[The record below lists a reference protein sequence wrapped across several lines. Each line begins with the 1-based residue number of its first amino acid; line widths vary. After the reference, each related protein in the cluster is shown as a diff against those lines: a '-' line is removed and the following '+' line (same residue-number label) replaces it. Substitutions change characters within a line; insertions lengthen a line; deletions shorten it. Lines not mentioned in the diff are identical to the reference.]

1 MTDPLTLMGT
11 VTQTQAPPSTVL
23 HVDGLAKAFGAT
35 TALRHCSLALRA
47 GEIHALIGENGS
59 GKSTL
64 VKILAGVHRADSGE
78 VLLRQEPLR
87 TRSPRA
93 AIGAGV
99 ATVFQEVQCV
109 PAQSV
114 LENLWLGY
122 DGILRR
128 ARISP
133 AERRDRAREVLT
145 ELLGRCP
152 DLGAPARSLS
162 LSERQGVAICRAL
175 LRDPTILILD
185 EASSALDV
193 ATRDRLFAC
202 MRRLTAAGRAVLFI
216 SHRMDEV
223 TQVADQITVLR
234 SGESVATLDR
244 ADAGADRLVE
254 LMTGGE
260 QLVQAEA
267 TAPERAQAGDVV
279 LAAGGLNLRSGEI
292 VGLAGLEG
300 QGQDEYLQA
309 LRFGRAATAAGGSSG
324 DPGSSGGPGRPGGPG
339 SPAVRIEYVA
349 RDRRDES
356 IFPPLSVRENFTA
369 ATLRQD
375 VRGLLISTR
384 RASARFEPYR
394 NRLRIRLGRDRDPIT
409 TLSGGNQQKVVIARA
424 LAADPQVLL
433 LNDPT
438 RGIDI
443 GAKRDI
449 YALLRELAAPAGA
462 PPART
467 PGNPSP
473 SPGMGIVMLSTEVD
487 EHLELMDR
495 VLVFRDGRPAA
506 ELGRDQLSRA
516 SIVREFFGPAA
527 AEDTAQPPQPAPA
540 AKPQAQRSAP
550 LSPPTP
556 LSPSASPAAPTSPAL
571 PISSAPPTSP
581 ARPSQGWRA
590 ADRAWLLPAVLAV
603 ALLVANVAVQHS
615 FLYWSSWIVTF
626 AELAT
631 PALAAMASTPAILG
645 GGIDISIAPLF
656 TMVSVVIEVVL
667 LGHGITSAAVILPVS
682 VLFGAAVGAFNGA
695 LVNYGRYQA
704 VVATLCMNF
713 ILSGFALAYAPS
725 PVSGTTGWL
734 TSLGSTAGGVPGG
747 LILIAAPLLAW
758 FGLDRTPFVRTL
770 RAVGGSETTAY
781 TAGVNVAAVRTLAYT
796 CGGAIAG
803 LAGVAIVAQ
812 LHQAEADSAFVTPFI
827 LLAIAAVAL
836 GGTSLAGGRGGML
849 GSLLGAAVIF
859 LIENLLAALNIS
871 SFWSQACYGAVLIVA
886 IMFAARQRAA
896 RKALR

>member
-1 MTDPLTLMGT
+1 
-11 VTQTQAPPSTVL
+11 
-23 HVDGLAKAFGAT
+23 
-35 TALRHCSLALRA
+35 
-47 GEIHALIGENGS
+47 
-59 GKSTL
+59 
-64 VKILAGVHRADSGE
+64 
-78 VLLRQEPLR
+78 
-87 TRSPRA
+87 
-93 AIGAGV
+93 
-99 ATVFQEVQCV
+99 
-109 PAQSV
+109 
-114 LENLWLGY
+114 
-122 DGILRR
+122 
-128 ARISP
+128 
-133 AERRDRAREVLT
+133 
-145 ELLGRCP
+145 
-152 DLGAPARSLS
+152 
-162 LSERQGVAICRAL
+162 
-175 LRDPTILILD
+175 
-185 EASSALDV
+185 
-193 ATRDRLFAC
+193 
-202 MRRLTAAGRAVLFI
+202 
-216 SHRMDEV
+216 MDEV

-279 LAAGGLNLRSGEI
+279 LAADGLNLRSGEI

-309 LRFGRAATAAGGSSG
+309 LRLGRAVTAADGRAGGPVSAGGPGSRSGSGSS
-324 DPGSSGGPGRPGGPG
+324 GSSGGPSGPG
-339 SPAVRIEYVA
+339 SPGVRIEYVA

-375 VRGLLISTR
+375 VRGLLISAR

-394 NRLRIRLGRDRDPIT
+394 NRLRIRPGRDRDPIT

-449 YALLRELAAPAGA
+449 YALLRELAAAPAGA
-462 PPART
+462 PT
-467 PGNPSP
+467 PHTAGSPSP

-527 AEDTAQPPQPAPA
+527 AEETAQHSQAAPA
-540 AKPQAQRSAP
+540 EKPQAQ
-550 LSPPTP
+550 PPTP
-556 LSPSASPAAPTSPAL
+556 AARAVP
-571 PISSAPPTSP
+571 
-581 ARPSQGWRA
+581 GWRA
-590 ADRAWLLPAVLAV
+590 TDRAWLLPAVLAV

-734 TSLGSTAGGVPGG
+734 TALGSTAGGVPGG
-747 LILIAAPLLAW
+747 LILIAVPLLAW

>member
-1 MTDPLTLMGT
+1 
-11 VTQTQAPPSTVL
+11 
-23 HVDGLAKAFGAT
+23 
-35 TALRHCSLALRA
+35 
-47 GEIHALIGENGS
+47 
-59 GKSTL
+59 
-64 VKILAGVHRADSGE
+64 
-78 VLLRQEPLR
+78 
-87 TRSPRA
+87 
-93 AIGAGV
+93 
-99 ATVFQEVQCV
+99 
-109 PAQSV
+109 
-114 LENLWLGY
+114 
-122 DGILRR
+122 
-128 ARISP
+128 
-133 AERRDRAREVLT
+133 
-145 ELLGRCP
+145 
-152 DLGAPARSLS
+152 
-162 LSERQGVAICRAL
+162 
-175 LRDPTILILD
+175 
-185 EASSALDV
+185 
-193 ATRDRLFAC
+193 
-202 MRRLTAAGRAVLFI
+202 
-216 SHRMDEV
+216 
-223 TQVADQITVLR
+223 
-234 SGESVATLDR
+234 
-244 ADAGADRLVE
+244 
-254 LMTGGE
+254 
-260 QLVQAEA
+260 
-267 TAPERAQAGDVV
+267 
-279 LAAGGLNLRSGEI
+279 
-292 VGLAGLEG
+292 
-300 QGQDEYLQA
+300 
-309 LRFGRAATAAGGSSG
+309 
-324 DPGSSGGPGRPGGPG
+324 
-339 SPAVRIEYVA
+339 
-349 RDRRDES
+349 
-356 IFPPLSVRENFTA
+356 
-369 ATLRQD
+369 
-375 VRGLLISTR
+375 
-384 RASARFEPYR
+384 
-394 NRLRIRLGRDRDPIT
+394 
-409 TLSGGNQQKVVIARA
+409 
-424 LAADPQVLL
+424 
-433 LNDPT
+433 
-438 RGIDI
+438 
-443 GAKRDI
+443 
-449 YALLRELAAPAGA
+449 
-462 PPART
+462 
-467 PGNPSP
+467 
-473 SPGMGIVMLSTEVD
+473 MGIVMLSTEVD

-540 AKPQAQRSAP
+540 AKPQAQRSA
-550 LSPPTP
+550 
-556 LSPSASPAAPTSPAL
+556 
-571 PISSAPPTSP
+571 SSAPPTSP

-590 ADRAWLLPAVLAV
+590 TDRAWLLPAVLAV

-667 LGHGITSAAVILPVS
+667 LGNGITSAAVILPVS

-747 LILIAAPLLAW
+747 LILIAVPLLAW

>member
-1 MTDPLTLMGT
+1 VTDPLTFMGT
-11 VTQTQAPPSTVL
+11 VTQTQAPASTVL

-64 VKILAGVHRADSGE
+64 VKILAGVHRPDTGQ

-87 TRSPRA
+87 ARSPRA

-133 AERRDRAREVLT
+133 AERRERAREVLT

-244 ADAGADRLVE
+244 TDAGADRLVE

-279 LAAGGLNLRSGEI
+279 LAAGGLNLRTGEI

-300 QGQDEYLQA
+300 QGQDEYLQG
-309 LRFGRAATAAGGSSG
+309 LRTGRAAATPSDES
-324 DPGSSGGPGRPGGPG
+324 
-339 SPAVRIEYVA
+339 AVRIEYVA

-449 YALLRELAAPAGA
+449 YALLRELAA
-462 PPART
+462 
-467 PGNPSP
+467 S
-473 SPGMGIVMLSTEVD
+473 GMAIVMLSTEVD

-506 ELGRDQLSRA
+506 GLGRDQLSRA

-527 AEDTAQPPQPAPA
+527 AEDTAQPAPTA
-540 AKPQAQRSAP
+540 GPQAQRPA
-550 LSPPTP
+550 PPTP
-556 LSPSASPAAPTSPAL
+556 LSPPAVP
-571 PISSAPPTSP
+571 APPTWP
-581 ARPSQGWRA
+581 GPPSQGWRA

-656 TMVSVVIEVVL
+656 TVVSVVIEVVL
-667 LGHGITSAAVILPVS
+667 LGHGITSAAVILPVA
-682 VLFGAAVGAFNGA
+682 VVFGAAVGAFNGV

-734 TSLGSTAGGVPGG
+734 TALGSTAWGIPGG
-747 LILIAAPLLAW
+747 LILIAVPLLAW

-896 RKALR
+896 RKSLR

>member
-11 VTQTQAPPSTVL
+11 VTQTQVPASTVL

-35 TALRHCSLALRA
+35 TALRHCSLALRS

-64 VKILAGVHRADSGE
+64 VKILAGVYRPDTGQ

-87 TRSPRA
+87 ARSPRA

-175 LRDPTILILD
+175 LREPTILILD

-279 LAAGGLNLRSGEI
+279 LAADGLNLRSGEI

-300 QGQDEYLQA
+300 QGQDEYLRA
-309 LRFGRAATAAGGSSG
+309 LRLGRASAAAAGSPAG
-324 DPGSSGGPGRPGGPG
+324 PGSLGGPVGSGGPGSPGGPG
-339 SPAVRIEYVA
+339 SQGVRIAYVA

-375 VRGLLISTR
+375 VRGLLISAR

-449 YALLRELAAPAGA
+449 YALLRELAAPGGLGPCTVPKTT
-462 PPART
+462 PPPQALRPRT
-467 PGNPSP
+467 PPKTP
-473 SPGMGIVMLSTEVD
+473 P
-487 EHLELMDR
+487 
-495 VLVFRDGRPAA
+495 
-506 ELGRDQLSRA
+506 
-516 SIVREFFGPAA
+516 
-527 AEDTAQPPQPAPA
+527 PPQ
-540 AKPQAQRSAP
+540 
-550 LSPPTP
+550 
-556 LSPSASPAAPTSPAL
+556 
-571 PISSAPPTSP
+571 
-581 ARPSQGWRA
+581 
-590 ADRAWLLPAVLAV
+590 AW
-603 ALLVANVAVQHS
+603 
-615 FLYWSSWIVTF
+615 
-626 AELAT
+626 
-631 PALAAMASTPAILG
+631 
-645 GGIDISIAPLF
+645 
-656 TMVSVVIEVVL
+656 
-667 LGHGITSAAVILPVS
+667 
-682 VLFGAAVGAFNGA
+682 
-695 LVNYGRYQA
+695 
-704 VVATLCMNF
+704 
-713 ILSGFALAYAPS
+713 
-725 PVSGTTGWL
+725 
-734 TSLGSTAGGVPGG
+734 GS
-747 LILIAAPLLAW
+747 
-758 FGLDRTPFVRTL
+758 
-770 RAVGGSETTAY
+770 
-781 TAGVNVAAVRTLAYT
+781 
-796 CGGAIAG
+796 
-803 LAGVAIVAQ
+803 
-812 LHQAEADSAFVTPFI
+812 
-827 LLAIAAVAL
+827 
-836 GGTSLAGGRGGML
+836 
-849 GSLLGAAVIF
+849 
-859 LIENLLAALNIS
+859 
-871 SFWSQACYGAVLIVA
+871 
-886 IMFAARQRAA
+886 
-896 RKALR
+896 